1 MNAEMTRTHVVIP
14 SELIAEVDKLVGPRR
29 RSQFLAD
36 ALRDKL
42 RQLRQRAALEKVAG
56 SLKDVDIPGWESP
69 EAASQWVTKS
79 RREDDKR
86 LEGLSRNR

>member
-1 MNAEMTRTHVVIP
+1 MTAGKTRTHVVIP

-29 RSQFLAD
+29 RSHFLAE

-42 RQLRQRAALEKVAG
+42 RQVRQRAALDKVAG

-69 EAASQWVTKS
+69 EAASEWVARS
-79 RREDDKR
+79 RAEDDKQVEELLR
-86 LEGLSRNR
+86 HR